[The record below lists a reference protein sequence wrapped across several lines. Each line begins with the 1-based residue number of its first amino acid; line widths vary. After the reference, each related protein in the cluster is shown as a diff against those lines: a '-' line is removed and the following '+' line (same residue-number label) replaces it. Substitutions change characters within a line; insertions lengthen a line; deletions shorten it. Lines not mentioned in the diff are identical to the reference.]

1 VQLDVYFSTFVSF
14 VQSSV
19 GFSVWKKFI
28 QFIDQYKRL
37 ELGAIVFLVQFVFI
51 VTVKC
56 KVFIVVSSKVIYYT
70 NTI

>member
-1 VQLDVYFSTFVSF
+1 MQLDVYFSTFVSF
-14 VQSSV
+14 VQSV